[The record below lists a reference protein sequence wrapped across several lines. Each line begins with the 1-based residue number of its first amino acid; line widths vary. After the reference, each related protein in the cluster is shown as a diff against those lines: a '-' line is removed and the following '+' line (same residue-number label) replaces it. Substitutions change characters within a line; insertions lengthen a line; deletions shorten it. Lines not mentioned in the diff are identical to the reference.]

1 MLSRSPLPAR
11 STPKSD
17 AETLG
22 ASDQDDVSI
31 VHLGEGG
38 DTTKSLAQLQVE
50 IIKSAKRGY
59 PILISAAA
67 FFALIAALGRVIP
80 LHTLGLAWIF
90 GMMVIF
96 PLGVG
101 LGSLLNA
108 RVITTN
114 NPLGNLGGLVAGT
127 QAFFIPVFIVIYQ
140 FVPQYLPLA
149 VGLLGGAH
157 FLPYAWIYR
166 SRAYVFVT
174 LGTCLSALVL
184 GIAFTSVAYTVVPLG
199 MAAVFAIAVLW
210 IVSENRRDLALSAGQ
225 KWLP

>member
-1 MLSRSPLPAR
+1 MMSTLIGNRAPSGHSAASASPAM
-11 STPKSD
+11 
-17 AETLG
+17 TL
-22 ASDQDDVSI
+22 V
-31 VHLGEGG
+31 
-38 DTTKSLAQLQVE
+38 QLQDE

-59 PILISAAA
+59 PILISAAT
-67 FFALIAALGRVIP
+67 FFALMAALANVIP

-96 PLGVG
+96 PLGVA
-101 LGSLLNA
+101 LGSRLNA
-108 RVITTN
+108 RVITTG

-174 LGTCLSALVL
+174 LGTCLSALAL
-184 GIAFTSVAYTVVPLG
+184 GTAFVSVAYTGVPLG
-199 MAAVFAIAVLW
+199 MAAVFAIAVFW
-210 IVSENRRDLALSAGQ
+210 IVSENRRDLALSAGK